1 MVPCQQTRGRPR
13 GPQTGPPGGGG
24 AAAPRAA
31 GGAGDRRRAAPG
43 RRWRSGGRAGRAA
56 PGGGRYDA
64 AGAVPIVRDLH
75 RKLNTTAR
83 EDHPMSDSTPTDAP
97 LTVLV
102 YSDDRAVR
110 AEVRRILGRKVA
122 ADLPEIEVVECATQ
136 PAVIAAF
143 DGGDIDLG
151 ILDGEAVPSGG
162 MGLCRQLKDE
172 LAYCPPIMLLRARG
186 QAATAGAPP
195 RRARPRRGAP

>member
-1 MVPCQQTRGRPR
+1 
-13 GPQTGPPGGGG
+13 
-24 AAAPRAA
+24 
-31 GGAGDRRRAAPG
+31 
-43 RRWRSGGRAGRAA
+43 
-56 PGGGRYDA
+56 
-64 AGAVPIVRDLH
+64 
-75 RKLNTTAR
+75 
-83 EDHPMSDSTPTDAP
+83 MSDSTPTDAP

-143 DGGDIDLG
+143 DGGNVDLG

-172 LAYCPPIMLLRARG
+172 IAHCPPVMLLLAREQDAWLGAWSRAEGAVSYPLDPVRLPTVAADLLRNPRG
-186 QAATAGAPP
+186 GTDLVAAGNAAEASPRTAP
-195 RRARPRRGAP
+195 